1 MEITF
6 TTEITE
12 ILESKIIISKID
24 GGIFLTISQQEKD
37 IINELGSHFLSKEQL
52 KDFIGALLHIQ
63 SKLK

>member
-24 GGIFLTISQQEKD
+24 GGIFITISLQEKD